1 MDDRQMGEILM
12 TELLEKVQAYKE
24 VQRKIEELEEQKK
37 LLVSEILDLM
47 PKDEPS
53 VQLDAYR
60 VKKTTRLSIGI
71 SVQDA
76 EVFGAVKMEKIVDRK
91 IIKELFQ
98 QGQTL
103 PDVSE
108 ITYIQVYTNSGR
120 KEEETSDSSQPQEQW
135 SSS

>member
-1 MDDRQMGEILM
+1 MGEIAM
-12 TELLEKVQAYKE
+12 TELLKKVQAYKE

-60 VKKTTRLSIGI
+60 VKRTTRLSIRI
-71 SVQDA
+71 SIQDA
-76 EVFGAVKMEKIVDRK
+76 EAFGAVKMEKMVDRK
-91 IIKELFQ
+91 MIKELFQ
-98 QGQTL
+98 QGKTL

-108 ITYIQVYTNSGR
+108 ITYIQVYTNSGP
-120 KEEETSDSSQPQEQW
+120 KEETSDSRQPQEQW

>member
-1 MDDRQMGEILM
+1 MGEIAM
-12 TELLEKVQAYKE
+12 MELLKKVQAYKE

-60 VKKTTRLSIGI
+60 VKRTTRLSIRI
-71 SVQDA
+71 SLQDA
-76 EVFGAVKMEKIVDRK
+76 EAFGAVKMEKMVDRK
-91 IIKELFQ
+91 MIKELFQ
-98 QGQTL
+98 EGKTL

-108 ITYIQVYTNSGR
+108 ITYIQVYNNSGS
-120 KEEETSDSSQPQEQW
+120 KEEEISESR
-135 SSS
+135 

>member
-1 MDDRQMGEILM
+1 MGKIGM

-60 VKKTTRLSIGI
+60 VKRTTRLSIGI

-76 EVFGAVKMEKIVDRK
+76 EAFGAVKMEKIVDRK

-108 ITYIQVYTNSGR
+108 ITYIQVYTQ
-120 KEEETSDSSQPQEQW
+120 TP
-135 SSS
+135 